1 MNPGAKHDANPK
13 AVETAGL
20 WFGRLLAAMAI
31 LGGSAL
37 RAETPA
43 AVEFHQDVQPIL
55 KEYCYDCHGDGA
67 KKGQI
72 AFDELTTDQSLL
84 SHDLWF
90 KVLKNTRAG
99 LMPPQKKPRPSAA
112 DQQKIE
118 RWIKYAAFG
127 LDPNKPDP
135 GRVTVRRLNR
145 VEYRNTIHDLMGIDF
160 NADAEFPPDDTG
172 YGFDNIGD
180 VLTVSPMLLEKY
192 LAAANEIVTE
202 AVPTIDRVIPERTV
216 PGREFTG
223 MKKASES
230 NDIGRG
236 VRRDSSLPMSYYQQ
250 GAASNTI
257 SVDAPGSY
265 SVALDLAVKGTF
277 DFDPGRCRVVFKIN
291 DHEVL
296 RKEFGW
302 YDNKTFHFEFNENW
316 AAGGQQMTLELTPLT
331 PEDQKLNPLDMR
343 IADVVVRGPTDKKY
357 WTHPANYERFFTRE
371 APKNS
376 AARRAYARELLG
388 TFASKA
394 FRRPVD
400 GRTQDRLAAM
410 AEDVYSQP
418 GKTFE
423 AGVAHAMVAVLASP
437 RFLFRLEKPDASSHS
452 AVAADVDEYS
462 LASRLSYFLWSTM
475 PDEELVTLAGRGELR
490 ANLDAQVK
498 RMLADSRSE
507 KMVQNFTGQWLQT
520 RDVDGVSIDARVVL
534 ARDSGQERELR
545 EQQAAFRAKFD
556 ENARKKAAAS
566 TNQAALGL
574 TNLLV
579 AGITNQPGQTNLT
592 AQNNTPP
599 RRRGQGNNS
608 FFRKP
613 RFELDGDVR
622 DAMRRETEMFVSS
635 IVREDRP
642 VTELIDSDYTFLNE
656 KLAKF
661 YGITNVTGPE
671 MQRVSL
677 PADSVRGGVLTDGST
692 LVVTSNPDRTSP
704 VKRGLF
710 ILENFLGTPTPPP
723 PPNIPAL
730 EAAEKDIK
738 DHEPTLREAL
748 QQHRDKP
755 LCASCHARMDPI
767 GLAFENFNAMGI
779 WRDKERN
786 QTIDPA
792 GMLVTGESFQSVREL
807 KHILAHEHRADFY
820 RCLTEKFLTYALGR
834 GTEYYDVETIDQ
846 IVQRLDREGGRFSAL
861 LAGVIESAPFQKMR
875 VQATPTATA
884 SIEESKDSSSG
895 RTIVQNER

>member
-1 MNPGAKHDANPK
+1 MNPQTTENAQPK
-13 AVETAGL
+13 ARGRGGL
-20 WFGRLLAAMAI
+20 WLGRLLAAVAI
-31 LGGSAL
+31 LGGSASG
-37 RAETPA
+37 AETPA
-43 AVEFHQDVQPIL
+43 AAEFRQNVQPIL

-67 KKGQI
+67 RKGQI
-72 AFDELTTDQSLL
+72 AFDELTSDDTLL

-99 LMPPQKKPRPSAA
+99 LMPPRKKPRPSALE
-112 DQQKIE
+112 QQKLE

-127 LDPNKPDP
+127 LNPKNPDP

-172 YGFDNIGD
+172 YGFDDIGD

-192 LAAANEIVTE
+192 LAAANDIVAE
-202 AVPTIDRVIPERTV
+202 AVPTVSRAIPERTV
-216 PGREFTG
+216 AGRQFNPRTEQQG
-223 MKKASES
+223 NGE
-230 NDIGRG
+230 GRG
-236 VRRDSSLPMSYYQQ
+236 NQRESSVSMSYY
-250 GAASNTI
+250 GPAAASNTLT
-257 SVDAPGSY
+257 VEAGGTY

-277 DFDPGRCRVVFKIN
+277 DFDPGRCRVVFKVN
-291 DHEVL
+291 DRELL

-302 YDNKTFHFEFNENW
+302 YDNKTFRFEFNEKWN
-316 AAGGQQMTLELTPLT
+316 AGLQHMTFQLEPLT
-331 PEDQKLNPLDMR
+331 PEDQMLNSLDMR
-343 IADVVVRGPTDKKY
+343 IADVVVRGPMEKEH
-357 WTHPANYERFFTRE
+357 WTHPKNYERFFTRAD
-371 APKNS
+371 APEKP

-388 TFASKA
+388 NFASKA

-400 GRTQDRLAAM
+400 ARTEDRLATM
-410 AEDVYSQP
+410 AEEVYTQP

-437 RFLFRLEKPDASSHS
+437 RFLFRLEKADGATPA
-452 AVAADVDEYS
+452 ATVANVDEYS

-475 PDEELVTLAGRGELR
+475 PDDELLTLAGHGELR
-490 ANLDAQVK
+490 KNLGAQVK

-507 KMVQNFTGQWLQT
+507 KLVQNFTGQWLQT
-520 RDVDGVSIDARVVL
+520 RDVEGVSIDARTVL
-534 ARDSGQERELR
+534 ARDSGQERQLR
-545 EQQAAFRAKFD
+545 EQQAALRARFD
-556 ENARKKAAAS
+556 QSAGNKSAS
-566 TNQAALGL
+566 TNQPAPGL
-574 TNLLV
+574 TNLL
-579 AGITNQPGQTNLT
+579 ASGLTNQTAQTNLA
-592 AQNNTPP
+592 AQNKSPAK
-599 RRRGQGNNS
+599 RRGSGNG
-608 FFRKP
+608 FFKRL
-613 RFELDGDVR
+613 RFDLDTETR

-635 IVREDRP
+635 IVHEDRP

-661 YGITNVTGPE
+661 YGITNVTGTE
-671 MQRVSL
+671 MRRVPL

-730 EAAEKDIK
+730 EAAEKDFK

-779 WRDKERN
+779 WREKERN
-786 QTIDPA
+786 QTIDTA
-792 GMLVTGESFQSVREL
+792 GTLITGESFQSVREL

-846 IVQRLDREGGRFSAL
+846 IVRRLDSQDGRFSAL
-861 LAGVIESAPFQKMR
+861 LTGVIESAPFQKMR
-875 VQATPTATA
+875 TQATPTATA
-884 SIEESKDSSSG
+884 SIEESRD
-895 RTIVQNER
+895 RTVARAIAQNER